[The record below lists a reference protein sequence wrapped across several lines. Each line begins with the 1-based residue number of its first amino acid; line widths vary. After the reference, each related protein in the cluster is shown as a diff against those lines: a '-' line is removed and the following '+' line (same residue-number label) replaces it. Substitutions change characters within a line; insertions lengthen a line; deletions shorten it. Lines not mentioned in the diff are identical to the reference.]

1 MIILSIYGKYG
12 RFLQENEGFY
22 GNKRKKRK
30 KHLHFAGI

>member
-22 GNKRKKRK
+22 GNRRKKRETQCDC
-30 KHLHFAGI
+30 AGL

>member
-12 RFLQENEGFY
+12 RFLQKNEGFY

-30 KHLHFAGI
+30 NQCHCAGL